1 MKKLACLLLA
11 LWMTMSPF
19 AYAEAE
25 DPVVVRVGDFSF
37 TKSQLQSAI
46 NTDIELTAMISQ
58 ETLTDAEKQAQR
70 DETIE
75 RFIGVGLIQCKL
87 QEAGQNHFTPEEEEN
102 LKVAARNMYEQLW
115 QSLWQKAQQSSE
127 DFTEEQVTDYL
138 KETGYSA
145 EAIYEEYKASERR
158 YRAIDLYC
166 SPVTLTQD
174 MIHEYYENQ
183 FLNPDKERYAN
194 DIDLYEREILAQQN
208 ESFYTPAGYRAIQQ
222 ILIEYPDEVNK
233 GLTSEKLQFNT
244 AAQAVAD
251 ALQPLAEA
259 AATAQEWDD
268 ISEACENYARAAK
281 ALEEIQKAIIEKR
294 EALTAPLVR
303 ARVDE
308 IRTAFNAGIDFTSL
322 IKKYSADTNAQN
334 TEKGGYPVHP
344 DSRNWPAEFLQAASA
359 LEKPGDISEPIL
371 TDLGVH
377 ILYYASDIPEG
388 AHELTGEERK
398 TLNASALEY
407 YQTQE
412 LEALMADW
420 RDEYDIET
428 HPELL
433 DD

>member
-11 LWMTMSPF
+11 LWMTMSPI

-46 NTDIELTAMISQ
+46 NTDVELTAMISQ

-127 DFTEEQVTDYL
+127 DFTEEQVTEYL

-420 RDEYDIET
+420 RNEYDIET
-428 HPELL
+428 HHELL

>member
-11 LWMTMSPF
+11 LWMTMSPI

-46 NTDIELTAMISQ
+46 NTDVELTAMISQ

-75 RFIGVGLIQCKL
+75 RFIGVGLIHCKL

-127 DFTEEQVTDYL
+127 DFTEEQVTEYL

-208 ESFYTPAGYRAIQQ
+208 ESFSQ
-222 ILIEYPDEVNK
+222 V
-233 GLTSEKLQFNT
+233 
-244 AAQAVAD
+244 
-251 ALQPLAEA
+251 
-259 AATAQEWDD
+259 
-268 ISEACENYARAAK
+268 
-281 ALEEIQKAIIEKR
+281 
-294 EALTAPLVR
+294 
-303 ARVDE
+303 
-308 IRTAFNAGIDFTSL
+308 
-322 IKKYSADTNAQN
+322 
-334 TEKGGYPVHP
+334 
-344 DSRNWPAEFLQAASA
+344 
-359 LEKPGDISEPIL
+359 
-371 TDLGVH
+371 
-377 ILYYASDIPEG
+377 
-388 AHELTGEERK
+388 
-398 TLNASALEY
+398 
-407 YQTQE
+407 
-412 LEALMADW
+412 
-420 RDEYDIET
+420 
-428 HPELL
+428 
-433 DD
+433 

>member
-11 LWMTMSPF
+11 LWMTMSPI

-46 NTDIELTAMISQ
+46 NTDVELTAMISQ

-127 DFTEEQVTDYL
+127 DFTEEQVTEYL

-420 RDEYDIET
+420 RNEYDIET

>member
-11 LWMTMSPF
+11 LWMTMSPI

-46 NTDIELTAMISQ
+46 NTDVELTAMISQ

-127 DFTEEQVTDYL
+127 DFTEEQVTEYL

-174 MIHEYYENQ
+174 MIQEYYENQ

-420 RDEYDIET
+420 RNEYDIET